1 MLPMFVMRKFPR
13 IELAFDVEGPL
24 FGQPELKPHIGVEQC
39 IAYEVR
45 LPADML
51 RPCTTGSLCKEK
63 GEEQK
68 KPNASLHSFLPII
81 PFSGTVGH
89 PTMSVQEGGEG
100 GGEQPQ

>member
-13 IELAFDVEGPL
+13 IELACDVEGPL
-24 FGQPELKPHIGVEQC
+24 LFLFELKPHIGVEQC
-39 IAYEVR
+39 IAYDYEVR

-68 KPNASLHSFLPII
+68 NRMQVFILFYL
-81 PFSGTVGH
+81 
-89 PTMSVQEGGEG
+89 
-100 GGEQPQ
+100 